1 MYFGFLKKA
10 APRFAEAPADEVEL
24 AACSSCGAVTIQPE
38 NGEPVCAF
46 CKTKALAERRRTEG
60 VPAPSF
66 RRRGRR

>member
-1 MYFGFLKKA
+1 
-10 APRFAEAPADEVEL
+10 
-24 AACSSCGAVTIQPE
+24 
-38 NGEPVCAF
+38 VCAF